1 MKVIKV
7 IKFTPLVVGALL
19 LCQCSNEEKEK
30 KASAPAMIPTEV
42 KMAYIDSDSL
52 FTKYNFAKDVNE
64 ASQRANTKFE
74 SARQQKASEIQRFA
88 AEMDKKAQNN
98 GYLTEESFRADQQK
112 LQQMNNDAERYM
124 ANLQN
129 QLSNE
134 MALNTK
140 QLNDSIDKCVSEY
153 AKQKGISV
161 VLDKKTSWYIDNI
174 PNITD
179 DIVKILNERFNK
191 VEKK

>member
-1 MKVIKV
+1 MKAIKV

-74 SARQQKASEIQRFA
+74 SARQQKAAEIQRFA

-140 QLNDSIDKCVSEY
+140 QLNDSIDKCVS
-153 AKQKGISV
+153 
-161 VLDKKTSWYIDNI
+161 
-174 PNITD
+174 
-179 DIVKILNERFNK
+179 
-191 VEKK
+191 

>member
-1 MKVIKV
+1 MKAIKV

-74 SARQQKASEIQRFA
+74 SARQQKAAEIQRFA

-112 LQQMNNDAERYM
+112 LQQMNNDAEHYM

-179 DIVKILNERFNK
+179 DIVKILNERYNK

>member
-1 MKVIKV
+1 MKAIKV

-74 SARQQKASEIQRFA
+74 SARQQKAAEIQRFA

-179 DIVKILNERFNK
+179 DIVKILNERYNK
-191 VEKK
+191 IEKK

>member
-1 MKVIKV
+1 MKAIKV

-74 SARQQKASEIQRFA
+74 SARQQKAAEIQRFA

-112 LQQMNNDAERYM
+112 LQQMNNDAERYL

-179 DIVKILNERFNK
+179 DIVKILNERYNK

>member
-1 MKVIKV
+1 MKAIKV

-19 LCQCSNEEKEK
+19 LCQCSNEEKEQ

-74 SARQQKASEIQRFA
+74 SARQQKAAEIQRFA

-179 DIVKILNERFNK
+179 DIVKILNERYNK

>member
-42 KMAYIDSDSL
+42 KMAYIDSNSL

-74 SARQQKASEIQRFA
+74 SARQQKAAEIQRFA

-179 DIVKILNERFNK
+179 DIVKILNERYNK

>member
-1 MKVIKV
+1 MKAIKV

-74 SARQQKASEIQRFA
+74 SARQQKAAEIQRFA

-179 DIVKILNERFNK
+179 DILKILNERYNK

>member
-1 MKVIKV
+1 MKAIKV

-74 SARQQKASEIQRFA
+74 SARQQKAAEIQRFA

-179 DIVKILNERFNK
+179 DIVKILNERYNK
-191 VEKK
+191 VEKR

>member
-74 SARQQKASEIQRFA
+74 SALQQKAAEIQRFA

-179 DIVKILNERFNK
+179 DIVKILNERYNK

>member
-1 MKVIKV
+1 MKAIKV

-74 SARQQKASEIQRFA
+74 SARQQKAAEIQRFA

-179 DIVKILNERFNK
+179 DIVKILNERYNK

>member
-1 MKVIKV
+1 MKAIKV

-42 KMAYIDSDSL
+42 KMAYIDSDPL

-74 SARQQKASEIQRFA
+74 SARQQKAAEIQRFA

-179 DIVKILNERFNK
+179 DIVKILNERYNK

>member
-74 SARQQKASEIQRFA
+74 SARQQKAAEIQRFA

-179 DIVKILNERFNK
+179 DIVKILNERYNK